1 MTSYNSYNLNCFLK
15 INLVT
20 LQSRFLKN
28 SSNRFN
34 GKDPQQKLG
43 LNGNYPRWVVAF
55 HKSVITSGNLVSA

>member
-1 MTSYNSYNLNCFLK
+1 MTSYNSHDSKKNLK
-15 INLVT
+15 INLET

-34 GKDPQQKLG
+34 GKDPQHESR

-55 HKSVITSGNLVSA
+55 HKSATTSGNLVSA